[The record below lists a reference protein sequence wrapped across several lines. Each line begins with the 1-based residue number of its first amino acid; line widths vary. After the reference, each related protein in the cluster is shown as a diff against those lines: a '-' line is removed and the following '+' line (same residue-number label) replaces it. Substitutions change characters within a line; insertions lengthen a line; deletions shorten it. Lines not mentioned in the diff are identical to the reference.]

1 MVAQSIPVSSLARAP
16 LIGEQLTFERVF
28 ALSDALVDYGFSG
41 DAALRHACGLLDV
54 DLPAARA
61 ALDSIDFG
69 AAQRRGQ

>member
-1 MVAQSIPVSSLARAP
+1 MADQIIAARSTSHPP

-28 ALSDALVDYGFSG
+28 ALSDALIDYGFSG

-69 AAQRRGQ
+69 AALQCGQ